1 MGADRGR
8 WTGATGERGQ
18 NGRWWLGAAQPGYEV
33 DVAAANSE
41 CVPHT
46 YPAYLT
52 PTPHLPHTYLTYLTP
67 TLPGKLQA
75 LRCGGSASRVLEE
88 PQPTLLPQ
96 SYMPN
101 RVQPLDRGQRA
112 AVQQTSARVAQ
123 LAEVVEVK
131 EGQYHVVL
139 DPTFSDPIIWV
150 AKVTWVGDWGEKATL
165 LTDGPTNKEA
175 FSPIEYDETNA
186 RGHVEVHWL
195 APHMDTHETAE
206 EQRKWL
212 LLPAAERTK
221 LHAPFTRRKY
231 LLASMARCGYK
242 RSMVQACCIG
252 PIVSVHSVGGGKR
265 KETKTMKL
273 TQEGAKAY
281 SLALENFALRGAK
294 LGGQSA
300 IALGGMKGQASSSN
314 SSSDSSS
321 NSDSDSDS
329 EHNSSSGSNSTS
341 DSDSSTS
348 SDSSSRG
355 QFNVTELAGTEART
369 EAEAEAESAPAP
381 AQPAPVPKRPRRVQ
395 LARRSK
401 RGALA
406 GAR

>member
-1 MGADRGR
+1 MRCR
-8 WTGATGERGQ
+8 
-18 NGRWWLGAAQPGYEV
+18 N
-33 DVAAANSE
+33 
-41 CVPHT
+41 
-46 YPAYLT
+46 LT
-52 PTPHLPHTYLTYLTP
+52 SCHAVL
-67 TLPGKLQA
+67 LPGKLQA
-75 LRCGGSASRVLEE
+75 LRRGGSASRVPEE
-88 PQPTLLPQ
+88 PQPALPAQ
-96 SYMPN
+96 SYMPV
-101 RVQPLDRGQRA
+101 RVQPLDPAVRAAAQRA
-112 AVQQTSARVAQ
+112 TARAAQ

-252 PIVSVHSVGGGKR
+252 PIVSVHSVGGGAR
-265 KETKTMKL
+265 GSTKTLKL

-281 SLALENFALRGAK
+281 SLALENFVVRGAK
-294 LGGQSA
+294 LGGQPP
-300 IALGGMKGQASSSN
+300 IVLGGVGGQASSSSSN
-314 SSSDSSS
+314 RSSDSSS
-321 NSDSDSDS
+321 DSDSNSDSGSDSDS
-329 EHNSSSGSNSTS
+329 ECNS
-341 DSDSSTS
+341 DSS

-355 QFNVTELAGTEART
+355 QFNVAELAGTET
-369 EAEAEAESAPAP
+369 EAEAESAPAP